1 MAFLLCGMAFHPSA
15 AFALPTYAKRRHFLL
30 VFTRKPQHIV
40 PAPVASTI
48 FCTTLTEIHTGA
60 DFRAIIQKNSE
71 PAELWQTD
79 AVHQEED
86 GSMEE
91 LRVMVVDHHETFRK
105 TVADFLRRQD
115 GLAQVREAGNG
126 AEALELLGREPFDVV
141 VTDLVMPQ
149 MDGYTLLE
157 SIARLRLSPTPRI
170 IVATAL
176 ARDDFVLRAV
186 ECGANFF
193 LVKPY
198 EPQNLLRH
206 IREVCGA
213 PQLGGSVI
221 SPAAGAARVQTMD
234 ERLGSLFLT
243 IGIPAHIKGY
253 QYLRQAVKMVVER
266 PDLMSRI
273 TKELYPGIAKHF
285 GTSASKVERAIR
297 HAIEVAWNRGRIE
310 TLNSAFGCRVCTPED
325 KPTNGE
331 FIAMIADKLSMER
344 SA

>member
-1 MAFLLCGMAFHPSA
+1 
-15 AFALPTYAKRRHFLL
+15 
-30 VFTRKPQHIV
+30 
-40 PAPVASTI
+40 
-48 FCTTLTEIHTGA
+48 
-60 DFRAIIQKNSE
+60 
-71 PAELWQTD
+71 
-79 AVHQEED
+79 
-86 GSMEE
+86 MEE
-91 LRVMVVDHHETFRK
+91 LKVLMVDNHECFRK
-105 TVADFLRRQD
+105 AAADYLRKQD
-115 GLAQVREAGNG
+115 GVRLVREAVNG
-126 AEALELLGREPFDVV
+126 QEALELLGREPFDVL

-157 SIARLRLSPTPRI
+157 SMARLRLSPTPKI

-198 EPQNLLRH
+198 EPQHLLRH

-213 PQLGGSVI
+213 PQLSGSVI
-221 SPAAGAARVQTMD
+221 SPAAGAARVQTLD

>member
-1 MAFLLCGMAFHPSA
+1 MEEI
-15 AFALPTYAKRRHFLL
+15 RILL
-30 VFTRKPQHIV
+30 V
-40 PAPVASTI
+40 
-48 FCTTLTEIHTGA
+48 
-60 DFRAIIQKNSE
+60 DN
-71 PAELWQTD
+71 
-79 AVHQEED
+79 
-86 GSMEE
+86 
-91 LRVMVVDHHETFRK
+91 HECFRK
-105 TVADFLRRQD
+105 AAVEYLRRQE
-115 GLAQVREAGNG
+115 GVALVREAANG
-126 AEALELLGREPFDVV
+126 ADALEQLGREPFDVI

-149 MDGYTLLE
+149 MDGFTLLE
-157 SIARLRLSPTPRI
+157 SIARLQLTPAPKI

-176 ARDDFVLRAV
+176 ARDEFVLRAL
-186 ECGANFF
+186 ERGASFF

-198 EPQNLLRH
+198 EPRHLLNH
-206 IREVCGA
+206 IREVCGSA
-213 PQLGGSVI
+213 QPGPGLLGV
-221 SPAAGAARVQTMD
+221 AAGAPRAQTLD

-253 QYLRQAVKMVVER
+253 NYLRHAVKMVVER

-331 FIAMIADKLSMER
+331 FIAMLADKLSLER